1 MKRVFIV
8 KHQPSNRRSARI
20 RASNAEAATCIKL
33 IATSSKSRNLLI
45 FNRDGFHM
53 ARWIAFDQK
62 TTNILRSTLAQGT
75 RIDTLLRGPVDYALA
90 KPSTVIAVL
99 PATGG
104 GDLGIAVF
112 RRVRAAMQQK
122 AATEHLRRIPPA
134 QPTAHRATTRAGGFL
149 GLSDEP
155 VFEDEA
161 APVKKGWWRK
171 LWDE

>member
-1 MKRVFIV
+1 
-8 KHQPSNRRSARI
+8 
-20 RASNAEAATCIKL
+20 
-33 IATSSKSRNLLI
+33 
-45 FNRDGFHM
+45 M

-122 AATEHLRRIPPA
+122 APAEHLRRIPPVEPA
-134 QPTAHRATTRAGGFL
+134 AHRPTTRAGGFL

-161 APVKKGWWRK
+161 EPVKKGWWRK
-171 LWDE
+171 FWDE

>member
-1 MKRVFIV
+1 
-8 KHQPSNRRSARI
+8 
-20 RASNAEAATCIKL
+20 
-33 IATSSKSRNLLI
+33 LI
-45 FNRDGFHM
+45 FKVVDLQNPDGLLM

-122 AATEHLRRIPPA
+122 PAAEQARRIPPA
-134 QPTAHRATTRAGGFL
+134 QPASHRTEHRATTRAGGFL

-155 VFEDEA
+155 VFEDESE
-161 APVKKGWWRK
+161 PVKKGWWRK
-171 LWDE
+171 FWDE

>member
-1 MKRVFIV
+1 
-8 KHQPSNRRSARI
+8 
-20 RASNAEAATCIKL
+20 
-33 IATSSKSRNLLI
+33 
-45 FNRDGFHM
+45 M

-112 RRVRAAMQQK
+112 RPARAAMKQK
-122 AATEHLRRIPPA
+122 AAAEHLRRIPPA
-134 QPTAHRATTRAGGFL
+134 QPAGHRATTRAGGFL

-155 VFEDEA
+155 VFEDET
-161 APVKKGWWRK
+161 PQEKKGWWRK
-171 LWDE
+171 FWDE

>member
-1 MKRVFIV
+1 
-8 KHQPSNRRSARI
+8 
-20 RASNAEAATCIKL
+20 
-33 IATSSKSRNLLI
+33 
-45 FNRDGFHM
+45 M

-90 KPSTVIAVL
+90 KPSTVIALL

-112 RRVRAAMQQK
+112 RRVRAAMQQNP
-122 AATEHLRRIPPA
+122 AAEHSRRIPPA
-134 QPTAHRATTRAGGFL
+134 QPAAHRATTRAGGFL

-155 VFEDEA
+155 VFEDET
-161 APVKKGWWRK
+161 PQKKKSLWRRF
-171 LWDE
+171 WDE

>member
-1 MKRVFIV
+1 
-8 KHQPSNRRSARI
+8 
-20 RASNAEAATCIKL
+20 
-33 IATSSKSRNLLI
+33 
-45 FNRDGFHM
+45 M

-104 GDLGIAVF
+104 NDLGIAIF
-112 RRVRAAMQQK
+112 RRARATAKQK
-122 AATEHLRRIPPA
+122 TAADQPRRIPPT
-134 QPTAHRATTRAGGFL
+134 QPANLRTEHQSEEHRSEERRSEHRSTTRAGGFL

-155 VFEDEA
+155 VFEDET
-161 APVKKGWWRK
+161 PQEKKGWWRK

>member
-1 MKRVFIV
+1 
-8 KHQPSNRRSARI
+8 
-20 RASNAEAATCIKL
+20 
-33 IATSSKSRNLLI
+33 
-45 FNRDGFHM
+45 M

-112 RRVRAAMQQK
+112 RRMRTAMKQK
-122 AATEHLRRIPPA
+122 AAADQARRIQPA
-134 QPTAHRATTRAGGFL
+134 AHRAATRAGGFL

-161 APVKKGWWRK
+161 EPVKKGWWRK
-171 LWDE
+171 FWDE

>member
-1 MKRVFIV
+1 
-8 KHQPSNRRSARI
+8 
-20 RASNAEAATCIKL
+20 
-33 IATSSKSRNLLI
+33 
-45 FNRDGFHM
+45 M

-104 GDLGIAVF
+104 NDLGVAVF
-112 RRVRAAMQQK
+112 RRARAAAKQK
-122 AATEHLRRIPPA
+122 TAAEQPRRIPPV
-134 QPTAHRATTRAGGFL
+134 QPASLQSEHRTEHRSELRTEHRSVPRSEHRATTRAGGFL

-161 APVKKGWWRK
+161 PPEKKGWWRK
-171 LWDE
+171 FWDE

>member
-1 MKRVFIV
+1 
-8 KHQPSNRRSARI
+8 
-20 RASNAEAATCIKL
+20 
-33 IATSSKSRNLLI
+33 LI
-45 FNRDGFHM
+45 FKVVDFKIWDGFLM

-112 RRVRAAMQQK
+112 RRVRAAMQQNS
-122 AATEHLRRIPPA
+122 TEQSRRIPPT
-134 QPTAHRATTRAGGFL
+134 QPAAHRTTRAGGFL

-155 VFEDEA
+155 VFENEV

-171 LWDE
+171 FWDE

>member
-1 MKRVFIV
+1 
-8 KHQPSNRRSARI
+8 
-20 RASNAEAATCIKL
+20 
-33 IATSSKSRNLLI
+33 
-45 FNRDGFHM
+45 M

-112 RRVRAAMQQK
+112 RRVRAARQQK
-122 AATEHLRRIPPA
+122 APAEQLRQTPAEQPRQAPAEHMRRIPPVE
-134 QPTAHRATTRAGGFL
+134 PTAHRSTTRAGGFL

-161 APVKKGWWRK
+161 EPVKKGWWRK
-171 LWDE
+171 FWEE

>member
-1 MKRVFIV
+1 
-8 KHQPSNRRSARI
+8 
-20 RASNAEAATCIKL
+20 
-33 IATSSKSRNLLI
+33 
-45 FNRDGFHM
+45 M

-104 GDLGIAVF
+104 NDLGVAIF
-112 RRVRAAMQQK
+112 RRARAAAKQK
-122 AATEHLRRIPPA
+122 TAAEQPRRIPPVEPA
-134 QPTAHRATTRAGGFL
+134 NLRTTHRSEEHRSEEHRSEEHRSEEHRSTTRAGGFL

-155 VFEDEA
+155 VFEDET
-161 APVKKGWWRK
+161 PQEKKGWWRK

>member
-1 MKRVFIV
+1 
-8 KHQPSNRRSARI
+8 
-20 RASNAEAATCIKL
+20 
-33 IATSSKSRNLLI
+33 LI
-45 FNRDGFHM
+45 FKVVDLQNPDGFHM

-62 TTNILRSTLAQGT
+62 TTSILRSALAQGT

-112 RRVRAAMQQK
+112 RRARAAKQQK
-122 AATEHLRRIPPA
+122 SAAEQLRRIPPA
-134 QPTAHRATTRAGGFL
+134 QPAAHRATTRAGGFL

-161 APVKKGWWRK
+161 GPVKKGWWRK
-171 LWDE
+171 FWDE